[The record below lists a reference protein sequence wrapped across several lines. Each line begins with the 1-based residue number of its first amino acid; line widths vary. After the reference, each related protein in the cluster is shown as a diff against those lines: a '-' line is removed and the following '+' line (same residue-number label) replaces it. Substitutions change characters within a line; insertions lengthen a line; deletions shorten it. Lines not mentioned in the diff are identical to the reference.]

1 MTTDNGITSVESM
14 KSPIGKVI
22 GVVETRAQF
31 QAVSEALAKLGVQE
45 VEVLEGANGIN
56 HLEDDQ
62 AAVAQ
67 CILGDMEAEMVKRYL
82 DAVKAGQIVFAA
94 TVEPEIAD
102 QAAETAKARGA
113 SEVVHFGV
121 LVITNY

>member
-67 CILGDMEAEMVKRYL
+67 CFLGDYGSRN
-82 DAVKAGQIVFAA
+82 GQ
-94 TVEPEIAD
+94 TLPRCGQSGAD
-102 QAAETAKARGA
+102 RFRG
-113 SEVVHFGV
+113 HC
-121 LVITNY
+121 

>member
-67 CILGDMEAEMVKRYL
+67 CILGDMEAKWSNATSMRSKRGRSFSRPL
-82 DAVKAGQIVFAA
+82 LNQKSQ
-94 TVEPEIAD
+94 TRPPRLPRREEPRKLFTLEF
-102 QAAETAKARGA
+102 
-113 SEVVHFGV
+113 S
-121 LVITNY
+121 